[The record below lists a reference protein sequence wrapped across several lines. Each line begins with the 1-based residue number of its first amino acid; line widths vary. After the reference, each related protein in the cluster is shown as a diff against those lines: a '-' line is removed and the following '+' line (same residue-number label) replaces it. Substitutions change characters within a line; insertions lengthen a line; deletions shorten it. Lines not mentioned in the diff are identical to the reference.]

1 MAETIV
7 IPADIKRTI
16 ILRQLGFLVVLAASV
31 ALGVYVVLWS
41 QTPNYSLLY
50 GSLSDQ
56 DISQVLDSL
65 QKSGIE
71 YRVDEGSGAVMVP
84 STRVHDAR
92 MKLAAAGLPKN
103 ANIGFAMLQE
113 EQGIGTSQFIE
124 QARYQH
130 ALEAELAKTIEKL
143 GSVRSARIHLAI
155 PKQSSFVRNRKRANA
170 SVMLDLYGGHE
181 LDPGQVAAIASLVAA
196 GVPNLEAEH
205 VSIVDQRGRLM
216 TPDGNSSELGLSSS
230 QFKYARR
237 VEESYIKRIEDILAP
252 IVGQEGVKAEVT
264 AEFDF
269 TRTEQTREMY
279 NPDQLA
285 LRSEQVE
292 EEARNGSG
300 ALGGVPGALSNQPP
314 ADASIGDNLTG
325 SGDAAGTQ
333 TGRNSNVQRRA
344 TRNYELDKTISHT
357 RMQMGAMRRMSIAV
371 LLDYKRRL
379 NEKGEVIHTEHSPEE
394 ILQITA
400 LVKEAT
406 GYNAL
411 RGDSV
416 NVMNAEFARPDPLEP
431 LPEQPVWQQSWVLDI
446 ARQAL
451 GGLFVLFLVFG
462 VLKPALKNL
471 VNKEISLN
479 RAVLAGAPAAAAL
492 PAGGMAAA
500 GGAAG
505 GGPAQLNH
513 AGDVPQ
519 LNSPAN
525 YQGSLQTVQSMV
537 KDDPKLSAQVVKSW
551 VGEET

>member
-1 MAETIV
+1 MAETII

-16 ILRQLGFLVVLAASV
+16 IFRQLGFLIMLAASV

-56 DISQVLDSL
+56 DISQVLDNL
-65 QKSGIE
+65 QKSGIK
-71 YRVDEGSGAVMVP
+71 YRVEEGSGAVMVP
-84 STRVHDAR
+84 SARVHDAR

-130 ALEAELAKTIEKL
+130 ALEGELAKTIEKL
-143 GSVRSARIHLAI
+143 GSVRGARIHLAI
-155 PKQSSFVRNRKRANA
+155 PKQSSFVRNRKKANA

-181 LDPGQVAAIASLVAA
+181 LDSDQVSAIASLVAA
-196 GVPNLEAEH
+196 SVPNLEVKH

-216 TPDGNSSELGLSSS
+216 TQDDKSSELGLSSS

-252 IVGQEGVKAEVT
+252 IVGQEGIKAEVT

-279 NPDQLA
+279 NPDLSA
-285 LRSEQVE
+285 LRSEQIE
-292 EEARNGSG
+292 EEARDVGG
-300 ALGGVPGALSNQPP
+300 VLGGIPGALSNQPP
-314 ADASIGDNLTG
+314 ANAGIGKDPAQSGNASETETVKN
-325 SGDAAGTQ
+325 A
-333 TGRNSNVQRRA
+333 NMQRRA

-357 RMQMGAMRRMSIAV
+357 QMQMGTIRRLSIAV
-371 LLDYKRRL
+371 LLDYKRSL
-379 NEKGEVIHTEHSPEE
+379 DEKGEVIHTEHSPEE
-394 ILQITA
+394 LLQITA

-406 GYNAL
+406 GFSAL

-416 NVMNAEFARPDPLEP
+416 NIMNAEFARPDPMEP
-431 LPEQPVWQQSWVLDI
+431 LPEEPIWQQSWVLDI
-446 ARQAL
+446 VKQVV
-451 GGLFVLFLVFG
+451 GGLFILFLVFG
-462 VLKPALKNL
+462 VLKPALKKL
-471 VNKEISLN
+471 VNKEISFHQ
-479 RAVLAGAPAAAAL
+479 AVLESAPAVAAL
-492 PAGGMAAA
+492 PAGGTAAT
-500 GGAAG
+500 GGQAL
-505 GGPAQLNH
+505 PHEVDDVEQLNI
-513 AGDVPQ
+513 
-519 LNSPAN
+519 PAN
-525 YQGSLQTVQSMV
+525 YQGSLRIVRTMV

-551 VGEET
+551 VGEDS

>member
-16 ILRQLGFLVVLAASV
+16 IFRQLGFLLVLAASV

-56 DISQVLDSL
+56 DISQVLDNL
-65 QKSGIE
+65 QKSGIK
-71 YRVDEGSGAVMVP
+71 YRVEEGSGAVMVP
-84 STRVHDAR
+84 TARIHDAR

-103 ANIGFAMLQE
+103 ASAGFAMLQE

-130 ALEAELAKTIEKL
+130 ALETELAKTIEKL
-143 GSVRSARIHLAI
+143 ASVRSARIHLAI
-155 PKQSSFVRNRKRANA
+155 PKQSSFVRNRKKANA

-181 LDPGQVAAIASLVAA
+181 LDSEQVAAIASLVAA
-196 GVPNLEAEH
+196 SVPNLEVGH

-216 TPDGNSSELGLSSS
+216 TQDDNSSELGLSSS

-252 IVGQEGVKAEVT
+252 IVGHEGVKAEVT

-279 NPDQLA
+279 NPDLGA

-292 EEARNGSG
+292 EESRNFGG
-300 ALGGVPGALSNQPP
+300 VLGGIPGALSNQPP
-314 ADASIGDNLTG
+314 ANASIGEDPARSGNAAETETG
-325 SGDAAGTQ
+325 KHA
-333 TGRNSNVQRRA
+333 NMQRRA

-357 RMQMGAMRRMSIAV
+357 QMQMGTMRRLSIAV
-371 LLDYKRRL
+371 LLDYKRSL

-394 ILQITA
+394 LLQITA

-406 GYNAL
+406 GFSAL

-416 NVMNAEFARPDPLEP
+416 NVMNAEFAKPDPIEP
-431 LPEQPVWQQSWVLDI
+431 LPEQPIWQQSWVLDI
-446 ARQAL
+446 AKQVL

-462 VLKPALKNL
+462 VLKPVLKKL

-479 RAVLAGAPAAAAL
+479 QAVLASTSTAAAL
-492 PAGGMAAA
+492 PAGAA
-500 GGAAG
+500 GGQ
-505 GGPAQLNH
+505 AQLNQ
-513 AGDVPQ
+513 ANDVPQ
-519 LNSPAN
+519 LSSPVN
-525 YQGSLQTVQSMV
+525 YHDSLQSVRSMV

-551 VGEET
+551 VGEES